1 MAEHSIYGPPLVLM
15 AYEAKAQVD
24 ALLADHGELPP
35 PPPPEELHT
44 PTAEQVQA
52 ADSVFAS
59 TAGDEMQQVGLIMGL
74 YAGVAVGHQL
84 VLEAAEELKRKDE
97 EDEKRARAISPFPG
111 CG

>member
-1 MAEHSIYGPPLVLM
+1 MAEHSFYGPPLVLQ
-15 AYEAKAQVD
+15 AYEARQQVE

-35 PPPPEELHT
+35 PPPLEAHSA

-52 ADSVFAS
+52 ADSVFAAEN
-59 TAGDEMQQVGLIMGL
+59 TDEMQQVGLIMGL

-84 VLEAAEELKRKDE
+84 VLEAAEELKRKDL
-97 EDEKRARAISPFPG
+97 EDEQRARAISPFPG